1 MNAGIFLGFMAA
13 CAYGSAAVFARIG
26 LKSLPAGAVTLL
38 GLWAGFICLI
48 ITIFSLNQHRD
59 LLDVEVSTLSLM
71 ALLGVTGF
79 CLGRFS
85 FYRGISYI
93 GVARATPI
101 VASNPL
107 VSTVLAITLGGEKL
121 HFLTGIGTIAIIGG
135 ISLILSESLSE
146 KIQTVKKNDKTT
158 LIIGYFI
165 SLVASICYGIAGF
178 LGKILVN
185 ESITPIVSTIY
196 ATFFASIV
204 LGILVRKEIK
214 SIAKA
219 GFKSIICASLAGI
232 GASFALTF
240 YFWGVELS
248 SLTTVAPLIALQ
260 ALVAMTLTHLFLQ
273 KMERITPKIF
283 FGTFLVAIGVALIIF
298 ASNID

>member
-1 MNAGIFLGFMAA
+1 MNIGIFLGFLAA

-38 GLWAGFICLI
+38 GLWAGFICLT

-59 LLDVEVSTLSLM
+59 LLDVGVSTLSLM

-165 SLVASICYGIAGF
+165 YLLASICYGIAGF
-178 LGKILVN
+178 LGKILVFLEN
-185 ESITPIVSTIY
+185 
-196 ATFFASIV
+196 FV
-204 LGILVRKEIK
+204 L
-214 SIAKA
+214 
-219 GFKSIICASLAGI
+219 LA
-232 GASFALTF
+232 
-240 YFWGVELS
+240 
-248 SLTTVAPLIALQ
+248 
-260 ALVAMTLTHLFLQ
+260 
-273 KMERITPKIF
+273 
-283 FGTFLVAIGVALIIF
+283 
-298 ASNID
+298 N